1 MVDFDRAR
9 QVMLDSQIR
18 AGGVT
23 NERIIAA
30 MRAVPRE
37 LFVPDARRDLAYVDD
52 LHWFGQPRTSRFM
65 PSPASLAR
73 LLQLLEI
80 HENDAVLDIGAST
93 GYATALVAS
102 LAASVTGLEQDA
114 ALAATAQHNLARLGI
129 ANASIVAGDIAA
141 IGPNQFDAIFAQ
153 GMLNSVPPG
162 AIAALRDG
170 GRLVTLIRNGAI
182 GVAHVF
188 VKTGGAVTTR
198 QEFNGVLPT
207 LLATPQEAEFIF

>member
-37 LFVPDARRDLAYVDD
+37 LFVPPARRDLAYVDD
-52 LHWFGQPRTSRFM
+52 LHWFGQPRASRFM

-80 HENDAVLDIGAST
+80 HEGDAVLDIGAGT
-93 GYATALVAS
+93 GYATALAAN

-114 ALAATAQHNLARLGI
+114 SLAATAQDNLSRLGL
-129 ANASIVAGDIAA
+129 ANASVLAGDIATIA
-141 IGPNQFDAIFAQ
+141 PDQFDAIFVQ
-153 GMLNSVPPG
+153 GMLDIVPPG
-162 AIAALRDG
+162 GLAALKQG
-170 GRLVTLIRNGAI
+170 GRLVTLLRNGAI
-182 GVAHVF
+182 GTAHLY
-188 VKTGGAVTTR
+188 VKSGDTVTTR
-198 QEFNGVLPT
+198 QEFNAVLPS
-207 LLATPQEAEFIF
+207 LSVRSPDAEFVF